1 MTMSPYCLLARIQ
14 EAKPIPF
21 RLTPA
26 AEAVRQAS
34 TPVRAT
40 SSDTNAID
48 QAREAVA
55 SVCRLSLA
63 AYHQRE
69 TTCPVYLK
77 ALQGA
82 LLLMAERARDA
93 AQFIG
98 EQLAAHQ
105 AERRR

>member
-26 AEAVRQAS
+26 AEAVRQAY
-34 TPVRAT
+34 TPVPMRQT
-40 SSDTNAID
+40 HTNAIN

-63 AYHQRE
+63 AYHQGE
-69 TTCPVYLK
+69 TTCPVHLK
-77 ALQGA
+77 QLQGA
-82 LLLMAERARDA
+82 LLLVAERARDA
-93 AQFIG
+93 AQFLG
-98 EQLAAHQ
+98 EQLAEQ
-105 AERRR
+105 ARRRS